1 MKLLKNLFPIFILCF
16 PPINILSQHGTM
28 SGSLVF
34 ENLNIHEDLPRANF
48 FSKLSLDSLVAV
60 DSLIFKTISEDQK
73 YKYSYDVDGNLTFE
87 LFLKWDGI
95 KWVNFKNWTYSYDS
109 DGNVISEL
117 RKSWKDN
124 NWINRSQTNFTYDSN
139 NNMLSYISHEWRDGE
154 WVNNSKRTNT
164 YNSNNSLIFVLYER
178 WVDLQW
184 TYNAYETYHYDI
196 HGQLILR
203 LKERL
208 PISSRWVYKERFTYS
223 YDSLGFK
230 ESFKSESMTPNQDEW
245 LNGAKYTYN
254 YDSTGNMASYIYES
268 WGGDQW
274 KKETRSQYIYGS
286 NGKISH
292 VLIDTWRDELWTLLG
307 RVTFTYDLNEN
318 MTFALAEAWYDDNW
332 IAWDYI
338 LDFHDS
344 FGREYDFFGREINV
358 FYSTITEVGKKDEII
373 SEHLLMQNYPNPFN
387 PITTISYSI
396 PRSNFVKL
404 SVYNLLGEEI
414 SNLVKEA
421 QKVGSYKVNFN
432 ASALTSGVYFY
443 TLQTDDFVET
453 KKLILIK

>member
-16 PPINILSQHGTM
+16 PPINILSQHGNM

-34 ENLNIHEDLPRANF
+34 GNLNIHVDLPRANF
-48 FSKLSLDSLVAV
+48 YSKLSLDSLVAV

-87 LFLKWDGI
+87 LLQKWDGI
-95 KWVNFKNWTYSYDS
+95 KWANFKSWTYSYDS

-124 NWINRSQTNFTYDSN
+124 NWINNSQTTFTYNSN
-139 NNMLSYISHEWRDGE
+139 NNMLSYILQEWRDGE
-154 WVNNSKRTNT
+154 WSNNSKRTNT
-164 YNSNNSLIFVLYER
+164 YDSNNNIIFILYER
-178 WVDLQW
+178 WFDLQW
-184 TYNAYETYHYDI
+184 IYNAHETFHYDI
-196 HGQLILR
+196 YGQLILH
-203 LKERL
+203 LKERP
-208 PISSRWVYKERFTYS
+208 PISSKWVYRERFTYS

-230 ESFKSESMTPNQDEW
+230 VSFKSESMTPSLNEW
-245 LNGAKYTYN
+245 LNRAQYTYN
-254 YDSTGNMASYIYES
+254 YDSTRKMSSYVYES

-274 KKETRSQYIYGS
+274 EKETRSQYTYGS

-307 RVTFTYDLNEN
+307 RVTYTYDLNEN
-318 MTFALAEAWYDDNW
+318 MTFALAEAWHDDNW

-338 LDFHDS
+338 LDFTDS

-358 FYSTITEVGKKDEII
+358 FYSIITEVSEKNEII

-387 PITTISYSI
+387 PNTIIKYSI
-396 PRSNFVKL
+396 PKL
-404 SVYNLLGEEI
+404 SLVTIKVFDLLGKHLQILLNKQQPSGNYEVEFNG
-414 SNLVKEA
+414 SNL
-421 QKVGSYKVNFN
+421 S
-432 ASALTSGVYFY
+432 SGIYFY
-443 TLQTDDFVET
+443 RLETSDFVMT
-453 KKLILIK
+453 KKMILLK